1 MTSNAAT
8 AGGLTKNNN
17 EKDEKNKQNHEK
29 KEEKKVEEKK
39 KEEAKAENDENGESP
54 PMASL
59 YARVLRPSASHVIRF
74 QSDNKKKG
82 DELLITC

>member
-54 PMASL
+54 PMTSL
-59 YARVLRPSASHVIRF
+59 FARALRQCAAHVIVFNQTIRRKVT
-74 QSDNKKKG
+74 N
-82 DELLITC
+82 C

>member
-54 PMASL
+54 PMTSL
-59 YARVLRPSASHVIRF
+59 FARFLRHVICL